1 MSKKRE
7 DTMGRPIRKCNN
19 TIDDIEPNGRE
30 TKFIFFGCWNNI
42 NCDSE
47 YMYRDIVLDYIANNE
62 TDVKQ
67 LYIAGDNWYT
77 NTKIVKEK
85 KLKLYITE
93 ILRTGYDKLYGMG
106 KDIYIAVGNH
116 DIDSNITVDKKHEN
130 THNPTKAS
138 SPMSVSNAKSANS
151 ANSSNSTSNP
161 SSTSKETRDELKK
174 DCNINTQKY
183 YLKQIKKGSKAFEYP
198 TLELLQNI
206 KDIELSEAT
215 LCEQGIYIYV
225 ENIGVRYNKNSIFII
240 INTNKFDNFDE
251 GLQYISDIEN
261 VINEV
266 KEVNEVIRGQ
276 KSESSKQIFVMGHI
290 PLFTNKKNK
299 LSIHEINKKD
309 HKFRK
314 ITYMLFDIL
323 TKHKIIYLC
332 ADTHNFSIM
341 KITHNGKVLIQIT
354 AGTGGAD
361 PDLIDDTIKIPI
373 TKKFIDE
380 NEKDKEYDITAYSIN
395 SYGYASINIG
405 ASNINVCYTQVI
417 KAPHTEEL
425 RISAPLYTSVQKIT
439 YKIMKK
445 YPYLSYKSTIQEISY
460 SNYGTIYNT
469 KDDNGI
475 CKKIKDDPKG
485 YVTGKEGKLFCYKK
499 KIKKISNK

>member
-1 MSKKRE
+1 MSKKIE
-7 DTMGRPIRKCNN
+7 KTVGRPIRKCNN
-19 TIDDIEPNGRE
+19 TIDDIETNGRE
-30 TKFIFFGCWNNI
+30 AKFIFFGCWNNI

-47 YMYRDIVLDYIANNE
+47 YMYRDIVLDYIAENE
-62 TDVKQ
+62 IAVKQ

-77 NTKIVKEK
+77 NIKIIKEK

-116 DIDSNITVDKKHEN
+116 DIDSNITQDKKLEN
-130 THNPTKAS
+130 ALKPTKMNS
-138 SPMSVSNAKSANS
+138 SMSVSNVNS
-151 ANSSNSTSNP
+151 LSSTSNP
-161 SSTSKETRDELKK
+161 SSTSKGARNELKK
-174 DCNINTQKY
+174 DCNINTQKF
-183 YLKQIKKGSKAFEYP
+183 YLKQIKKGTKAFEYP
-198 TLELLQNI
+198 TLESLQNI
-206 KDIELSEAT
+206 RDTELSEAT

-251 GLQYISDIEN
+251 GLQYLSKIED

-266 KEVNEVIRGQ
+266 KEVIGSQ
-276 KSESSKQIFVMGHI
+276 ASESSKQIFVMGHI

-299 LSIHEINKKD
+299 FSIHEINKKD
-309 HKFRK
+309 HKFRE
-314 ITYMLFDIL
+314 ITYKLFDIL

-341 KITHNGKVLIQIT
+341 KIIHNGKVLIQIT

-361 PDLIDDTIKIPI
+361 PDLIDDTIKVPI

-417 KAPHTEEL
+417 KAPLPEEL
-425 RISAPLYTSVQKIT
+425 ALPAPLYTSVQKIT
-439 YKIMKK
+439 YKIMKR
-445 YPYLSYKSTIQEISY
+445 YPYLSYKSNIQEITY
-460 SNYGTIYNT
+460 SDYGTIYKTNDT
-469 KDDNGI
+469 NGI
-475 CKKIKDDPKG
+475 CEKIKDDQAG

>member
-7 DTMGRPIRKCNN
+7 DTMGRPISKCNN

-30 TKFIFFGCWNNI
+30 AKFIFFGCWNNI

-47 YMYRDIVLDYIANNE
+47 YMYRDIVLDYIASNE
-62 TDVKQ
+62 TNVKQ
-67 LYIAGDNWYT
+67 IYIAGDNWYT
-77 NTKIVKEK
+77 NTKLIKEK

-116 DIDSNITVDKKHEN
+116 DIDSNISVGKKHES
-130 THNPTKAS
+130 THNSTKAS

-151 ANSSNSTSNP
+151 SNSTSNP
-161 SSTSKETRDELKK
+161 SSTSKEARDELKK

-183 YLKQIKKGSKAFEYP
+183 YLKQIKKGTKAFEYP

-206 KDIELSEAT
+206 KDTELSEAT

-251 GLQYISDIEN
+251 GLQYLSDIEN

-266 KEVNEVIRGQ
+266 KEVIRSQ
-276 KSESSKQIFVMGHI
+276 SSESSKKIFVMGHI

-314 ITYMLFDIL
+314 ITYRLFDIL
-323 TKHKIIYLC
+323 TKYKIIYLC

-373 TKKFIDE
+373 SKKFIDE

-405 ASNINVCYTQVI
+405 ANNINVCYTQVI

-425 RISAPLYTSVQKIT
+425 QLSAPLYTSVQKIT
-439 YKIMKK
+439 YKIMTR

-460 SNYGTIYNT
+460 FNYETIYKTNNT
-469 KDDNGI
+469 NGT
-475 CKKIKDDPKG
+475 CNKIKYDPEG